1 MVLIEKRALID
12 VRYRM
17 CVMVAMMG
25 ERLSWE
31 MVEVLLAQARQA
43 SKSRRA
49 RILRL
54 LPLLYRPVQDTNTI
68 RHFLAPLPS
77 IVRA

>member
-1 MVLIEKRALID
+1 MLLVEKRALID

-17 CVMVAMMG
+17 CVMVVMMG
-25 ERLSWE
+25 ESLSWE
-31 MVEVLLAQARQA
+31 MVEVLAQARQA

-54 LPLLYRPVQDTNTI
+54 LPFLYRPVQDTNTI

-77 IVRA
+77 IGRA